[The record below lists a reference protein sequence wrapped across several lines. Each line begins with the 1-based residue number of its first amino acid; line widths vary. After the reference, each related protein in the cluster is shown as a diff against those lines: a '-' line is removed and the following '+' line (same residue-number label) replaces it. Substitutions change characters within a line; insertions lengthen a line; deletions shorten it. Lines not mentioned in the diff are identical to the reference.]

1 MCSSVCL
8 FDGVVFLFLYLV
20 CVGMCGGVVNV
31 VYDAGVMC
39 VVCIV
44 CLCFRAVS
52 MSCVLRARCVCYVFE
67 ICV

>member
-1 MCSSVCL
+1 MFGV
-8 FDGVVFLFLYLV
+8 VVFLFLYFV
-20 CVGMCGGVVNV
+20 YVGMCGGVVDV

-44 CLCFRAVS
+44 CLCLRAVF
-52 MSCVLRARCVCYVFE
+52 MLCVLRARCVFAVYVFV